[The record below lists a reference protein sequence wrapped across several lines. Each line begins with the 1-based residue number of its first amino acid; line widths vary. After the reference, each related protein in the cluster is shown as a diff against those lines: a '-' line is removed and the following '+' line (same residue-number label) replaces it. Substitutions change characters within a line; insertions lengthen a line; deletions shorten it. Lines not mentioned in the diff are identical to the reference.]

1 MGSDPV
7 DYVPP
12 SPDEDAVTYLPIDK
26 AREARAQVGFGP
38 TDLRGAQ
45 ATGGMRVGEH
55 FPFVPGA
62 QMGRLKAEEIGQACD
77 NVVRGHKVWASLL
90 YLGRAQ
96 ADDVAALLEAS
107 QSYEIKVRWERLWV
121 LSPYLARIARLP
133 EAQRPLAEA
142 LQADVAGLHLVS
154 KFAEQNNPSVK
165 RLFVRLHDLLLGMLL
180 QKLCESVRE
189 PRRCA
194 LLCSILAAIETQGEA
209 LQAALPRSA
218 TAEVRAQAMEL
229 LYVAPSGPK
238 ARGLSSATLRERL
251 QTWRQRT

>member
-1 MGSDPV
+1 MGSEPT

-12 SPDEDAVTYLPIDK
+12 SLDEDAVTYLPVDK
-26 AREARAQVGFGP
+26 TREAQAHAGFGP
-38 TDLRGAQ
+38 TDLRGAK

-55 FPFVPGA
+55 FPFVPQA
-62 QMGRLKAEEIGQACD
+62 NMNRLRPEEVGQACD

-96 ADDVAALLEAS
+96 PEDVAALLEAS

-121 LSPYLARIARLP
+121 LCPYLARIARAP
-133 EAQRPLAEA
+133 EAQAPLTEA

-165 RLFVRLHDLLLGMLL
+165 RLFARLHDRLLAALL
-180 QKLCESVRE
+180 QKLCASVRE

-194 LLCSILAAIETQGEA
+194 LLCSIVAAIETQGEV
-209 LQAALPRSA
+209 LRAALPQKVEPA
-218 TAEVRAQAMEL
+218 VRAQAMEL
-229 LYVAPSGPK
+229 LYVAPDRPK
-238 ARGLSSATLRERL
+238 SRRLSSETLRERL
-251 QTWRQRT
+251 QTWRQR